1 MIMPQLG
8 SLQVGAGPV
17 GLVAALTL
25 LQNGIPVRII
35 EKDPNPRMG
44 QRGPGI
50 WVSHFI
56 NSSDCGKT
64 LTLHHLATVPRTLS
78 FLERSRCQ

>member
-1 MIMPQLG
+1 MISSTHPPVLV
-8 SLQVGAGPV
+8 VGAGPA

-35 EKDPNPRMG
+35 DKDPNPRMG

-50 WVSHFI
+50 WV
-56 NSSDCGKT
+56 C
-64 LTLHHLATVPRTLS
+64 R
-78 FLERSRCQ
+78 

>member
-1 MIMPQLG
+1 MNSHTCPPVLVVSHLLMMDDCCSTQSC
-8 SLQVGAGPV
+8 SLSQVGAGPV

-35 EKDPNPRMG
+35 DKDPNPRMG

-50 WVSHFI
+50 WVCY
-56 NSSDCGKT
+56 SS
-64 LTLHHLATVPRTLS
+64 ARQIAA
-78 FLERSRCQ
+78 RC